1 MSQET
6 FPNLPNFREVG
17 GGRLVNKNGERIRSG
32 VLYRASRTDFLTEE
46 EIKTFLGYGF
56 KTIIDMRTKS
66 EFERADG
73 EKLLVKYYEP
83 LVLKGDGSYPFKP
96 SYRWG
101 GKLNK
106 SMKEA
111 ARQKKKSPDS
121 KWVGKRYLASLFSR
135 AFFMHMFYKVN
146 FISRYF
152 SLILLAIDWFLG
164 SHFFPKYFSWALV
177 NSQTLPEQYVDML
190 EYSKHMIRSILNL
203 LLDEDN
209 LPVIINCTHGK
220 DRTGVI
226 VAVIMA
232 CLDMSEE
239 DIINDYTESKV
250 CVCMCVG
257 GWVRACVRAC
267 VYVCSIYMYVDCITV
282 M

>member
-1 MSQET
+1 MSQAS

-17 GGRLVNKNGERIRSG
+17 GGGLVNKNGERVRNG

-46 EIKTFLGYGF
+46 EIKTFLGFGF
-56 KTIIDMRTKS
+56 KTIIDMRNKI
-66 EFERADG
+66 EFELADG

-83 LVLKGDGSYPFKP
+83 LILTSDGTHPFKP

-111 ARQKKKSPDS
+111 AKQKKKSPDS
-121 KWVGKRYLASLFSR
+121 KWVGKSYLANLFTK

-146 FISRYF
+146 FIGRYF
-152 SLILLAIDWFLG
+152 SLILLAIDWFFG
-164 SHFFPKYFSWALV
+164 SHLFLKYFSWAVL
-177 NSQTLPEQYVDML
+177 NSQTLQEQYVDML
-190 EYSKHMIRSILNL
+190 EYSKTTIRNILNL
-203 LLDEDN
+203 LLDEGN

-220 DRTGVI
+220 DRTGIV
-226 VAVIMA
+226 VAVILA
-232 CLDMSEE
+232 CLDVSEE
-239 DIINDYTESKV
+239 DIISDYTESKV
-250 CVCMCVG
+250 CVCVCVC
-257 GWVRACVRAC
+257 A
-267 VYVCSIYMYVDCITV
+267 YCIAV